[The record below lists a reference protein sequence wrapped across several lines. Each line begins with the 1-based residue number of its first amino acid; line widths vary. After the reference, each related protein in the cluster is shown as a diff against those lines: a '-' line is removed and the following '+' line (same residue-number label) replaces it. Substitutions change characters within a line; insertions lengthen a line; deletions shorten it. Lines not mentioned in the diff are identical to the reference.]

1 MSRKRKI
8 LNILGMLLGAV
19 LMFASTMMIALEY
32 IYYVGDK
39 IYLLVTIQD
48 KLIWFLFQLCWIALG
63 MFLICRGARDFR
75 RYGRYQLFQ
84 SVCAGREYVEIEE
97 IAQEGRC
104 SRKTAL
110 RSIRQMLK
118 KQLLPGGALDAQEGM
133 LLLGEGVKASY
144 QEAWRQW
151 NQKQNVYR
159 KAGVSWEEQEIF
171 LMGKQQAEELW
182 ELAEDIEESGIR
194 ARLEKIADVYG
205 KRFDHAERE
214 REHVEF
220 LRTVQADYLPQ
231 VEKMTRKYIQMEKLD
246 ETAKDT
252 FVAGKFVA
260 FLENF
265 PGMDGL

>member
-1 MSRKRKI
+1 
-8 LNILGMLLGAV
+8 
-19 LMFASTMMIALEY
+19 MFASTMMIALEY

-84 SVCAGREYVEIEE
+84 RCVCRKRICRDRRNRTGRTML
-97 IAQEGRC
+97 QEDC
-104 SRKTAL
+104 ASQHPADAEKAAA
-110 RSIRQMLK
+110 S
-118 KQLLPGGALDAQEGM
+118 GGALDAQEGM

-171 LMGKQQAEELW
+171 LMENSRQRNCGNWPKTSKNPA
-182 ELAEDIEESGIR
+182 SGS
-194 ARLEKIADVYG
+194 A
-205 KRFDHAERE
+205 
-214 REHVEF
+214 
-220 LRTVQADYLPQ
+220 
-231 VEKMTRKYIQMEKLD
+231 
-246 ETAKDT
+246 
-252 FVAGKFVA
+252 
-260 FLENF
+260 
-265 PGMDGL
+265 

>member
-1 MSRKRKI
+1 
-8 LNILGMLLGAV
+8 
-19 LMFASTMMIALEY
+19 
-32 IYYVGDK
+32 
-39 IYLLVTIQD
+39 
-48 KLIWFLFQLCWIALG
+48 
-63 MFLICRGARDFR
+63 
-75 RYGRYQLFQ
+75 
-84 SVCAGREYVEIEE
+84 
-97 IAQEGRC
+97 
-104 SRKTAL
+104 
-110 RSIRQMLK
+110 
-118 KQLLPGGALDAQEGM
+118 
-133 LLLGEGVKASY
+133 
-144 QEAWRQW
+144 
-151 NQKQNVYR
+151 
-159 KAGVSWEEQEIF
+159 
-171 LMGKQQAEELW
+171 MGKQQAEELW

-252 FVAGKFVA
+252 FVAGKFGA